1 MALGGSTPNA
11 NRIFTI
17 TLSHFLLFPI
27 SFHFNRQS
35 GIGGIG
41 NKCGGQKHSNDLVDV
56 KKKLRVFYQDEG
68 SAMSIASDDAIR
80 DLTALREHEKYV
92 TAIQSLLFLGNMSA
106 TTDEHG
112 QQDLL
117 KQNSC
122 PNIPLW
128 YDGKHVSDFK
138 KDQEVRFDTNTSKR
152 ATNGKA
158 YPLLLSNDFN
168 GGCGETI
175 TEDLSNAL
183 LSTSLVLA
191 SVSKSKKWPLLN
203 TNSNVNSSIKRRRS
217 ASSLMQCDNKISTSQ
232 DGSRVVNIGNKF
244 SDREDKDFPSEKKRK
259 SNADRYRERNFRR
272 KQFFGNK
279 LVRLIDLLKKY
290 KVMISA
296 QVNFSSSLFCF

>member
-1 MALGGSTPNA
+1 
-11 NRIFTI
+11 
-17 TLSHFLLFPI
+17 
-27 SFHFNRQS
+27 
-35 GIGGIG
+35 
-41 NKCGGQKHSNDLVDV
+41 
-56 KKKLRVFYQDEG
+56 
-68 SAMSIASDDAIR
+68 MSIASDDAIR
-80 DLTALREHEKYV
+80 DLTTLREHEKYV
-92 TAIQSLLFLGNMSA
+92 TAIQSLLFLGNMSVM
-106 TTDEHG
+106 TDEHG

-117 KQNSC
+117 KQKSC

-128 YDGKHVSDFK
+128 YDGTHVSDFRR
-138 KDQEVRFDTNTSKR
+138 DQEVRVDPNTSKR

-158 YPLLLSNDFN
+158 YPLLPANDVN

-203 TNSNVNSSIKRRRS
+203 TNSNVKNPLKRRRS
-217 ASSLMQCDNKISTSQ
+217 PSSLMQCDNKISTFK
-232 DGSRVVNIGNKF
+232 DGSQVVNIRNKF
-244 SDREDKDFPSEKKRK
+244 SAREDKDFPSEKKRK

-296 QVNFSSSLFCF
+296 QVNFSTVLLCS